1 MIEKVELLDFLRLK
15 RSFLVPV
22 DELLWSSSSINDSD
36 NENIDEYLKIIHTE
50 CKYTFL
56 VFVLFFNLFIKI
68 HHQMMKYLFKLFLIV
83 N

>member
-50 CKYTFL
+50 CKYIFL